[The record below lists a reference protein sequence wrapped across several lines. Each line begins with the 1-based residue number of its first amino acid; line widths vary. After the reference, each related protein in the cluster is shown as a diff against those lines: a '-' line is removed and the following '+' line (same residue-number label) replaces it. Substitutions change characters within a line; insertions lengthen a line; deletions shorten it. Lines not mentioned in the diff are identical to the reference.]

1 MHFFSDLEGLAN
13 IGCKHRGLIHPINN
27 TSSLRTLIKLFTNSS
42 NGEEK
47 MNFPLP
53 KELVSRT
60 LIRKVA
66 RPKRVYTI
74 KRQISA

>member
-1 MHFFSDLEGLAN
+1 
-13 IGCKHRGLIHPINN
+13 
-27 TSSLRTLIKLFTNSS
+27 
-42 NGEEK
+42 
-47 MNFPLP
+47 LP

-74 KRQISA
+74 KRQISAWKKKKKYNENLRDCNGTLKDESLLLMSGNEFTIAHYNWILKQ